1 MNAEALRSHAGF
13 DSFKLIVGLFCA
25 ALAWVTVSDTRPPL
39 EDVHWDSPVWL
50 HEGKGYAQTRL
61 ISDLRHCGQTF
72 LGTGDMAGAKKA
84 PDCFFQFSRL
94 GHVVILGELTRLL
107 GANTETV
114 VAATFLYRFM
124 LALSLALL
132 AWLILHLHSMLSGRD
147 EGESI
152 GYGLA
157 ISTFLFAASTLF
169 QYLGSS
175 LVSDVPSMLL
185 VISACVAFVLGISH
199 KSVWQV
205 SLSGFLGFAAYTV
218 RLESVITYVLFLLAL
233 AYALF
238 VYQREQTWWRGFI
251 VAAIVALVFYLG
263 YLFYFYPLPSPLL
276 YLANAGQVQEQYY
289 REQYPAG
296 ISFFIKAG
304 GLLWIGLLLQLAFG
318 RRSRSS
324 VFFSVWLG
332 LVIVPLA
339 PWFFKHGPTQ
349 TRHYA
354 FIILP
359 LMALSALGWSAF
371 VQKTWAQGRL
381 RSLTL
386 GLLTVAALMGFL
398 SHAQAYSWTSHLRGM
413 RHVSQFL
420 GLPKVEKVTFPL
432 DEAVRLSEYVYAE
445 GVPTV
450 VFLSKHVLKEQDY
463 LFLLAYL
470 GPAYRADADAIK
482 FRESGPERAP
492 AEHCGQLLPLP
503 SAESALY
510 YRGELTPACAATLR
524 ASGVRMLRLS
534 KVTTPLG
541 AERLSGETDVLSLQH
556 FTLSQLP

>member
-1 MNAEALRSHAGF
+1 MNAEAIGSHAGF
-13 DSFKLIVGLFCA
+13 DVFNLIVGVFCA
-25 ALAWVTVSDTRPPL
+25 ALAWVTVCDTRPPL

-50 HEGKGYAQTRL
+50 HEAKGYAQTRL
-61 ISDLRHCGQTF
+61 ISDLRHCGERF
-72 LGTGDMAGAKKA
+72 LSTRDRMGAKKA

-94 GHVVILGELTRLL
+94 GHVVILGELTRFL

-132 AWLILHLHSMLSGRD
+132 AWLILHLNSMLSGRD
-147 EGESI
+147 HGGSI

-185 VISACVAFVLGISH
+185 VISACVAFVQGLAH
-199 KSVWQV
+199 KSAWQV
-205 SLSGFLGFAAYTV
+205 SLSGFLGFAAYAI
-218 RLESVITYVLFLLAL
+218 RLESVITYVLFLIAL
-233 AYALF
+233 AYAQF
-238 VYQREQTWWRGFI
+238 VYQREQTWWRGYILAGI
-251 VAAIVALVFYLG
+251 VAWVFYAA
-263 YLFYFYPLPSPLL
+263 YLLYFYPLPSPLL
-276 YLANAGQVQEQYY
+276 YLANAGQVHEQYY
-289 REQYPAG
+289 LEKFPAG
-296 ISFFIKAG
+296 ITFFMKAG
-304 GLLWIGLLLQLAFG
+304 GLLWIGFLLQLAFG

-324 VFFSVWLG
+324 VFFGVWLG
-332 LVIVPLA
+332 LLIVPLA
-339 PWFFKHGPTQ
+339 PWFFEHGPTQ

-354 FIILP
+354 FINLP

-371 VQKTWAQGRL
+371 FDRTWMQGRL
-381 RSLTL
+381 RAMTL
-386 GLLTVAALMGFL
+386 GLLTGAALMGFL
-398 SHAQAYSWTSHLRGM
+398 SHAQAYSWTHHLWGM
-413 RHVSQFL
+413 RPISQFL
-420 GLPKVEKVTFPL
+420 GLPKIEKVTFPL

-445 GVPTV
+445 GAPTV
-450 VFLSKHVLKEQDY
+450 VFLSRHALKEQDF
-463 LFLLAYL
+463 LHLLAYL

-492 AEHCGQLLPLP
+492 AEHCAQLLPLP

-510 YRGELTPACAATLR
+510 YRGEPTPACAATLR
-524 ASGVRMLRLS
+524 ASGIRMLRLS
-534 KVTTPLG
+534 KTTMPLG
-541 AERLSGETDVLSLQH
+541 PERLSGETDVLSLRH